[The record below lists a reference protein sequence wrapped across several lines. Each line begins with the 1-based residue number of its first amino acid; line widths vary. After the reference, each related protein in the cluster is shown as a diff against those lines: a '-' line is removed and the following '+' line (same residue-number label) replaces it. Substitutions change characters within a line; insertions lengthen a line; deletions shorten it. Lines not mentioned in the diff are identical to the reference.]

1 MRIGIDLGGT
11 KIEIIVLDRQ
21 GATLARRRVP
31 TPQGDYEGTIRA
43 MIELVHGVENELGV
57 KPGEGPPVG
66 VGAPGA
72 ISPGAGFMKCSN
84 SVALIG
90 KPLEQDLRQGLDRP
104 IRLANDADC
113 FALSEAVDGAG
124 AGQRSVFGVILGTGA
139 GSGLVVAGRPVQG
152 PNGVAGEWGHTC
164 LPWMQEGEW
173 PGPAC
178 YCGKRGCVE
187 TFVSGTGMA
196 RLWDEQTGET
206 LTSRDIAARAD
217 QGDPRAIAHLERY
230 ENRLARA
237 LAMVINIF
245 DPYCIV
251 LGGGVSN
258 LERLYKN
265 VPGHLPK
272 YVYAGAAITPIVK
285 ARHGDSSGV
294 RGAAWLW
301 PLEGDPAHWR
311 NA

>member
-21 GATLARRRVP
+21 GATLARRRVS

-43 MIELVHGVENELGV
+43 MVELVRGVESELGIRQ
-57 KPGEGPPVG
+57 GEGPPVG
-66 VGAPGA
+66 VGVPGA
-72 ISPGAGFMKCSN
+72 IPPGAGFMKCSN

-90 KPLEQDLRQGLDRP
+90 KPIEKDLRLGLDRP

-113 FALSEAVDGAG
+113 FALSEAADGGGAG
-124 AGQRSVFGVILGTGA
+124 YHSVFGVILGTGA

-196 RLWDEQTGET
+196 RLWNERTGEH
-206 LTSRDIAARAD
+206 LTSRDIAARAE
-217 QGDPRAIAHLERY
+217 QGDAQAEAHLRLY
-230 ENRLARA
+230 EDRLARA

-258 LERLYKN
+258 LERLYHN
-265 VPGHLPK
+265 VPGQLAK
-272 YVYAGAAITPIVK
+272 YVYAGACVTPIAK
-285 ARHGDSSGV
+285 AQHGDSSGV

-301 PLEGDPAHWR
+301 PLEKNPR
-311 NA
+311 